1 MKDLWIYTWLENVN
15 SIKYKCGI
23 NDTLGNVLF
32 TIIIN
37 FTYICKGYTYEMI
50 KASLVHKGAF
60 IRSIIVRSISIYN
73 NDFDELIRPV
83 ILLLLE
89 NLKKDK

>member
-1 MKDLWIYTWLENVN
+1 
-15 SIKYKCGI
+15 
-23 NDTLGNVLF
+23 
-32 TIIIN
+32 
-37 FTYICKGYTYEMI
+37 MI
-50 KASLVHKGAF
+50 KASLVYKGAF
-60 IRSIIVRSISIYN
+60 ICSIIVRSINIYN

>member
-1 MKDLWIYTWLENVN
+1 
-15 SIKYKCGI
+15 
-23 NDTLGNVLF
+23 
-32 TIIIN
+32 
-37 FTYICKGYTYEMI
+37 MI

-60 IRSIIVRSISIYN
+60 ICSIIVRSISIYN

>member
-1 MKDLWIYTWLENVN
+1 
-15 SIKYKCGI
+15 
-23 NDTLGNVLF
+23 
-32 TIIIN
+32 
-37 FTYICKGYTYEMI
+37 MI

-83 ILLLLE
+83 NFIIVRE
-89 NLKKDK
+89 S

>member
-1 MKDLWIYTWLENVN
+1 
-15 SIKYKCGI
+15 
-23 NDTLGNVLF
+23 
-32 TIIIN
+32 
-37 FTYICKGYTYEMI
+37 MI

-60 IRSIIVRSISIYN
+60 IRSIIVRSISVF
-73 NDFDELIRPV
+73 NDAFNELIEPV

>member
-1 MKDLWIYTWLENVN
+1 
-15 SIKYKCGI
+15 
-23 NDTLGNVLF
+23 
-32 TIIIN
+32 
-37 FTYICKGYTYEMI
+37 MI

-60 IRSIIVRSISIYN
+60 IRSIRVRSISVYN
-73 NDFDELIRPV
+73 NDFDELTGPV

>member
-1 MKDLWIYTWLENVN
+1 
-15 SIKYKCGI
+15 
-23 NDTLGNVLF
+23 
-32 TIIIN
+32 
-37 FTYICKGYTYEMI
+37 MI

-60 IRSIIVRSISIYN
+60 IRSIIVGSISVF
-73 NDFDELIRPV
+73 NDAFNELIEPV

>member
-1 MKDLWIYTWLENVN
+1 MLSDQKLLISRIYVRD
-15 SIKYKCGI
+15 IH
-23 NDTLGNVLF
+23 
-32 TIIIN
+32 
-37 FTYICKGYTYEMI
+37 EMI

>member
-1 MKDLWIYTWLENVN
+1 
-15 SIKYKCGI
+15 
-23 NDTLGNVLF
+23 
-32 TIIIN
+32 
-37 FTYICKGYTYEMI
+37 MI
-50 KASLVHKGAF
+50 KASLVHKEAF
-60 IRSIIVRSISIYN
+60 IRSIIVKSISVYN

>member
-1 MKDLWIYTWLENVN
+1 
-15 SIKYKCGI
+15 
-23 NDTLGNVLF
+23 
-32 TIIIN
+32 
-37 FTYICKGYTYEMI
+37 MI

-89 NLKKDK
+89 NLKKDKSYYNFGNVICVENRSDSAIERV

>member
-1 MKDLWIYTWLENVN
+1 MYN
-15 SIKYKCGI
+15 
-23 NDTLGNVLF
+23 
-32 TIIIN
+32 
-37 FTYICKGYTYEMI
+37 
-50 KASLVHKGAF
+50 KGAF

-89 NLKKDK
+89 NLKKDKQYYNFGNVICAENRSDSAIERV

>member
-1 MKDLWIYTWLENVN
+1 MLSDQKLLISRIYVR
-15 SIKYKCGI
+15 
-23 NDTLGNVLF
+23 D
-32 TIIIN
+32 
-37 FTYICKGYTYEMI
+37 TYEMI

>member
-1 MKDLWIYTWLENVN
+1 
-15 SIKYKCGI
+15 
-23 NDTLGNVLF
+23 
-32 TIIIN
+32 
-37 FTYICKGYTYEMI
+37 MI
-50 KASLVHKGAF
+50 KASSVHKGAF

>member
-1 MKDLWIYTWLENVN
+1 
-15 SIKYKCGI
+15 
-23 NDTLGNVLF
+23 
-32 TIIIN
+32 
-37 FTYICKGYTYEMI
+37 MI

-60 IRSIIVRSISIYN
+60 IRSTIVRSISIYN

>member
-1 MKDLWIYTWLENVN
+1 
-15 SIKYKCGI
+15 
-23 NDTLGNVLF
+23 
-32 TIIIN
+32 
-37 FTYICKGYTYEMI
+37 MI

-89 NLKKDK
+89 NLKKDKYYYNFGNVICAENRSDSAIERV